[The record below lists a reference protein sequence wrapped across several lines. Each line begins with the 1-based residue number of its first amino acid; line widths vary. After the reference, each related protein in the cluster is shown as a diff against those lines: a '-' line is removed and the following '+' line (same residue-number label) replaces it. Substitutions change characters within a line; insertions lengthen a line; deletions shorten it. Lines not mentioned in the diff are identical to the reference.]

1 MYSRGFR
8 TCKFHIS
15 VLELDSYKFL
25 VKERLACFST
35 LVTSVLQ
42 LAIDHD
48 NDSITFDKHGP
59 DRLGNF
65 FPSGG
70 SLSSEASF
78 LHG

>member
-1 MYSRGFR
+1 MCSQGLK

-15 VLELDSYKFL
+15 VLELVSQFL
-25 VKERLACFST
+25 GKEHFACFST
-35 LVTSVLQ
+35 VVMSVLQ

-48 NDSITFDKHGP
+48 DDGITFDKHGP

-70 SLSSEASF
+70 SLSSGASS